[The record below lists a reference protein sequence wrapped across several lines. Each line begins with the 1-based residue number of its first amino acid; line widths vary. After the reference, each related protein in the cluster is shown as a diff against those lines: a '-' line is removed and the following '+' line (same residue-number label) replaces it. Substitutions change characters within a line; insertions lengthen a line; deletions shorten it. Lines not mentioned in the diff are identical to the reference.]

1 MPKKKY
7 TGLIAGGII
16 VLLGIYL
23 AVTYNSLVKKEE
35 AVKKQWS
42 EVQATY
48 QRRLNLVPNLVAVVK
63 GMSEFEAGTLEA
75 VASARSRA
83 LAGQSTVFSS
93 ENVQQEQMLQDSL
106 ALAAN
111 RLIAVI
117 ENYPVLKG
125 TDAYAGLQTQLEGT
139 ERRIKIARKDFN
151 QAVADYNVTVRSI
164 SGMLA
169 AKLFGFKPMEGFQAD
184 EGADRSIEIK
194 F

>member
-151 QAVADYNVTVRSI
+151 QAVADYNVTVRST

-184 EGADRSIEIK
+184 VGADRSIEIK